1 MKIQDMLKSAGRI
14 ALIYGEAGVGKTHLS
29 SSFKGKIKIIAAEPN
44 GIQTL
49 EKLPAE
55 VLDRID
61 VELLPKIDG
70 DKKDKSREVFKF
82 FDSFI
87 VNKPNFDAL
96 VLDSATELGNYLLF
110 GDCKIEE
117 GVLPT
122 LQEYAKVYRKCQ
134 CIGRTLRDIAVK
146 WGINVMILAT
156 ESEISLNESSAKRHP
171 AIAGKSSNRDFEAI
185 VDIVGHLEKNDKGR
199 FIRLE
204 STEEVIAKDRYG
216 RKFCKADAE
225 VLFSK
230 STGYEQIKGEVKNG

>member
-1 MKIQDMLKSAGRI
+1 MLKSAGRI

-49 EKLPAE
+49 EKLPAD
-55 VLDRID
+55 VLERID
-61 VELLPKIDG
+61 VELLPHIEG
-70 DKKDKSREVFKF
+70 NNKDKSREVFKF

-87 VNKPNFDAL
+87 EKKPEFDAL

-110 GDCKIEE
+110 GDCKIDE
-117 GVLPT
+117 GVLPS
-122 LQEYAKVYRKCQ
+122 LQEYAKVYRKVQ
-134 CIGRTLRDIAVK
+134 CIGRTLRDVAVK
-146 WGINVMILAT
+146 WGIKVLILAT
-156 ESEISLNESSAKRHP
+156 ESEISLNESAKRHP

-185 VDIVGHLEKNDKGR
+185 VDIVGHLEKNEKGR

-204 STEEVIAKDRYG
+204 STEEIIAKDRYG

-230 STGYEQIKGEVKNG
+230 STGYEQKEVKNG